1 MKKNIALALVII
13 MVCSLSACVSN
24 PNDSSTDY
32 IPPTSDLEES
42 TENQTATIGH
52 ILLSGK
58 ADTEPFCNGYAI
70 VEDDDDDSIYIIN
83 TKGEICVSMHNDTN
97 FRQIIS
103 ASRTMNMY
111 NFYDEKAVFISEYG
125 TISIP
130 INNYNGNGYHYWP
143 SSDEIEVLGVTE
155 ENLVLVR
162 ETKESP
168 DGSVTTFGV
177 QDYLGNWVVEP
188 SIINFENENYFA
200 PDQYSNDCEANYIGN
215 EQFLIHEDLIGYCL
229 FNSDDGSYEYYG
241 QVGYGESLPIKK
253 KYWSEDFKYKVEDY
267 GFLRDG
273 VQMVTIKNDN
283 GVHFAV
289 AIDENGTQLY
299 EAIQLNGNSCAEDYS
314 EGLVALE
321 IVEFNVEYIIYI
333 DKKGNECV
341 RFLANKDD
349 KFIWY
354 GDDLEC
360 HNGIITDGYHY
371 YDKNG
376 NILFEQ

>member
-1 MKKNIALALVII
+1 MKKIIILALVII
-13 MVCSLSACVSN
+13 MISLSACAPKSY
-24 PNDSSTDY
+24 SGTDY

-58 ADTEPFCNGYAI
+58 ANTEPFCNGYAI
-70 VEDDDDDSIYIIN
+70 VEDENDSIFIIN
-83 TKGEICVSMHNDTN
+83 TKGEICVAMYNETD
-97 FRQIIS
+97 FRQIVS
-103 ASRTMNMY
+103 CSRNMSY
-111 NFYDEKAVFISEYG
+111 NFFDEKAIFISEYG
-125 TISIP
+125 TFSIP
-130 INNYNGNGYHYWP
+130 INNYNGNEYHYWP

-168 DGSVTTFGV
+168 DGSVTKFGM

-188 SIINFENENYFA
+188 IKINFENQNYFG
-200 PDQYSNDCEANYIGN
+200 PDQYSSDCEANYIGN
-215 EQFLIHEDLIGYCL
+215 GQFLIYENLIGYCL

-241 QVGYGESLPIKK
+241 GKGYGENLPIEK
-253 KYWSEDFKYKVEDY
+253 KYFGEDFKYKVEHY

-299 EAIQLNGNSCAEDYS
+299 EPIQLYANTCAEDYS
-314 EGLVALE
+314 EGLVALRICE
-321 IVEFNVEYIIYI
+321 YNIEYIIYV

-341 RFLANKDD
+341 RFLAETSDS
-349 KFIWY
+349 WY
-354 GDDLEC
+354 SDTHVC
-360 HNGIITDGYHY
+360 RNGIITDGHHY